1 MNEIM
6 TVENVRGY
14 LDEQGTAHLNLED
27 CARGLGF
34 VDYQEKVSATG
45 GRKTYEVIRW
55 ARVNSYLAEFGFSQ
69 KVGKDSYIPE
79 NIFYRLAMKANNET
93 AKIFQGTVA
102 DKILPSI
109 RKTGMYMT
117 AQAAE
122 NILLNPDFI
131 IKLAEQVKAAHKE
144 RDEYKALA
152 AAKDE
157 TINQLKPKADYC
169 EKILQSPETLCVTVI
184 AKDYGMSGVMFNEM
198 LRSHKI
204 QRKVGKTWVLYQ
216 EYVGKGY
223 VVTESV
229 VTKNGGSA
237 TQMKWTQKGRM
248 FLYDF
253 LKVRGLIPLC
263 EREASMPDLFGG
275 IAL

>member
-34 VDYQEKVSATG
+34 TETAASGNVT
-45 GRKTYEVIRW
+45 IRW
-55 ARVNSYLAEFGFSQ
+55 RTVRSYLKSFGYQPVAGSCDDI
-69 KVGKDSYIPE
+69 KVGDYIPE

-93 AKIFQGTVA
+93 AKVFQGTVA

-109 RKTGMYMT
+109 RKTGMYAT
-117 AQAAE
+117 PTKVE
-122 NILLNPDFI
+122 EIISNPDAFI
-131 IKLAEQVKAAHKE
+131 ETLIKGYQRVKGE
-144 RDEYKALA
+144 RDAAL
-152 AAKDE
+152 
-157 TINQLKPKADYC
+157 NQVAVLKPKADYC
-169 EKILQSPETLCVTVI
+169 EQVLQSPNAVPVTVI
-184 AKDYGMSGVMFNEM
+184 AKEYGYSAVMFNQ
-198 LRSHKI
+198 LLGSHKI
-204 QRKVGKTWVLYQ
+204 QRRVGGVWTLYQ

-223 VVTESV
+223 VVTETV

-237 TQMKWTQKGRM
+237 MQMKWTQKGRM

-253 LKVRGLIPLC
+253 LKARGILPLC
-263 EREASMPDLFGG
+263 EKTMPDLFGG
-275 IAL
+275 VA